1 MPAPELI
8 QQKELLQQ
16 ETDSTDRAIDR
27 LVYELSHKGMVYGLS
42 EEEIRIVEGGNS

>member
-16 ETDSTDRAIDR
+16 ETDSTDRAIGR
-27 LVYELSHKGMVYGLS
+27 LAYELSHKGMVYGLS
-42 EEEIRIVEGGNS
+42 EEEIRMVEDGNS